1 MIERY
6 ARKKLLNLWSDKTRF
21 KHMLDVE
28 LATTFAFSQMGIV
41 PKEDY
46 EKMLKNA
53 KFEVDRILEIEKE
66 TDHDVIA
73 FTKAVTENL
82 QAEGKWL
89 HYGLTSTDV
98 VDTALALTLKNV
110 NEVIE
115 NDLET
120 FILVLKKQ
128 AINYK
133 MVPCMGRTHGMHA
146 EVTSFGLKWA
156 LWYDE
161 MMRNYLRFKAARK
174 VIEVGKISGAV
185 GNFANI
191 PCTVEEMVCAKLGL
205 DFAKIS
211 TQVLSRDRHCE
222 YMYCLAQIASTL
234 EKIAIEIRHLSRTE
248 VKEVEEYFSKGQ
260 KGSSA
265 MPHKRNPIA
274 SENICGCAR
283 VVKSNLMVA
292 FDNNILWHER
302 DISHSSAERII
313 LADTTTLIDYML
325 NRYQGILENLT
336 IFPDKMLKNINITH
350 GAVFSGHI
358 VNLLVEKGMSR
369 IEAYDIVQEQAMIAL
384 NTDENLLTLLKKT
397 KVGSILN
404 EDLEKCFDVKFYLK
418 GVDSIYKRLGLE

>member
-1 MIERY
+1 
-6 ARKKLLNLWSDKTRF
+6 
-21 KHMLDVE
+21 MLDVE
-28 LATTFAFSQMGIV
+28 LATTFAFSQIGIV

-53 KFEVDRILEIEKE
+53 TFEVDRILEIEKE
-66 TDHDVIA
+66 THHDVIA

-82 QAEGKWL
+82 QDEGKWL

-110 NEVIE
+110 NDILED
-115 NDLET
+115 DLKT
-120 FILVLKKQ
+120 FLSVLKKQ
-128 AINYK
+128 AIKYK
-133 MVPCMGRTHGMHA
+133 MTPCMGRTHGMHA

-161 MMRNYLRFKAARK
+161 MMRNYMRWKAARK

-191 PCTVEEMVCAKLGL
+191 PCRVEEIVCAKLGL

-211 TQVLSRDRHCE
+211 TQVISRDRHCE

-248 VKEVEEYFSKGQ
+248 VKEVEEYFAKGQ

-336 IFPDKMLKNINITH
+336 VFPDKMLKNIHITH
-350 GAVFSGHI
+350 GAVFSGHL
-358 VNLLVEKGMSR
+358 VNVLVEKGMNR

-384 NTDENLLTLLKKT
+384 NTDENLFTLLKKT

-404 EDLEKCFDVKFYLK
+404 DDLEKCFDVKFYLK

>member
-6 ARKKLLNLWSDKTRF
+6 ARKKLRNLWSDKTRF
-21 KHMLDVE
+21 QHMLDVE
-28 LATTFAFSQMGIV
+28 LATTFAFSQIGIV

-53 KFEVDRILEIEKE
+53 TFEVDRILEIEKE
-66 TDHDVIA
+66 THHDVIA

-82 QAEGKWL
+82 QDEGKWL

-110 NEVIE
+110 NDILED
-115 NDLET
+115 DLKT
-120 FILVLKKQ
+120 FLSVLKKQ
-128 AINYK
+128 AIKYK
-133 MVPCMGRTHGMHA
+133 MTPCMGRTHGMHA

-161 MMRNYLRFKAARK
+161 MMRNYMRWKAARK

-191 PCTVEEMVCAKLGL
+191 PCRVEEIVCAKLGL

-211 TQVLSRDRHCE
+211 TQVISRDRHCE

-248 VKEVEEYFSKGQ
+248 VKEVEEYFAKGQ

-292 FDNNILWHER
+292 FDNNIFWHER

-336 IFPDKMLKNINITH
+336 VFPDKMLKNIHITH
-350 GAVFSGHI
+350 GAVFSGHL
-358 VNLLVEKGMSR
+358 VNVLVEKGMNR
-369 IEAYDIVQEQAMIAL
+369 MEAYDIVQEQAMIAL
-384 NTDENLLTLLKKT
+384 NTDENLFTLLKKT

-404 EDLEKCFDVKFYLK
+404 DDLEKCFDVKFYLK

>member
-1 MIERY
+1 
-6 ARKKLLNLWSDKTRF
+6 
-21 KHMLDVE
+21 MLDVE
-28 LATTFAFSQMGIV
+28 LATTFAFSQIGIV

-53 KFEVDRILEIEKE
+53 TFKVDRILEIEKE
-66 TDHDVIA
+66 THHDVIA

-82 QAEGKWL
+82 QDEGKWL

-110 NEVIE
+110 NDILED
-115 NDLET
+115 DLKT
-120 FILVLKKQ
+120 FLSVLKKQ
-128 AINYK
+128 AIKYK
-133 MVPCMGRTHGMHA
+133 MTPCMGRTHGMHA

-161 MMRNYLRFKAARK
+161 MMRNYMRWKAARK

-191 PCTVEEMVCAKLGL
+191 PCRVEEIVCAKLGL

-211 TQVLSRDRHCE
+211 TQVISRDRHCE

-248 VKEVEEYFSKGQ
+248 VKEVEEYFAKGQ

-336 IFPDKMLKNINITH
+336 VFPDKMLKNIHITH
-350 GAVFSGHI
+350 GAVFSGHL
-358 VNLLVEKGMSR
+358 VNVLVEKGMNR
-369 IEAYDIVQEQAMIAL
+369 MEAYDIVQEQAMIAL
-384 NTDENLLTLLKKT
+384 NTDENLFTLLKKT

-404 EDLEKCFDVKFYLK
+404 DDLEKCFDVKFYLK

>member
-1 MIERY
+1 M
-6 ARKKLLNLWSDKTRF
+6 
-21 KHMLDVE
+21 
-28 LATTFAFSQMGIV
+28 
-41 PKEDY
+41 
-46 EKMLKNA
+46 
-53 KFEVDRILEIEKE
+53 DRILEIEKE
-66 TDHDVIA
+66 THHDVIA

-82 QAEGKWL
+82 QDEGKWL

-110 NEVIE
+110 NDILED
-115 NDLET
+115 DLKT
-120 FILVLKKQ
+120 FLSVLKKQ
-128 AINYK
+128 AIKYK
-133 MVPCMGRTHGMHA
+133 MTPCMGRTHGMHA

-161 MMRNYLRFKAARK
+161 MMRNYMRWKAARK

-191 PCTVEEMVCAKLGL
+191 PCRVEEIVCAKLGL

-211 TQVLSRDRHCE
+211 TQVISRDRHCE

-248 VKEVEEYFSKGQ
+248 VKEVEEYFAKGQ

-336 IFPDKMLKNINITH
+336 VFPDKMLKNIHITH
-350 GAVFSGHI
+350 GAVFSGHL
-358 VNLLVEKGMSR
+358 VNVLVEKGMNR
-369 IEAYDIVQEQAMIAL
+369 MEAYDIVQEQAMIAL
-384 NTDENLLTLLKKT
+384 NTDENLFTLLKKT

-404 EDLEKCFDVKFYLK
+404 DDLEKCFDVKFYLK

>member
-66 TDHDVIA
+66 THHDVIA

-397 KVGSILN
+397 KVESILN

>member
-6 ARKKLLNLWSDKTRF
+6 ARKKLCNLWSDKTRF
-21 KHMLDVE
+21 QHMLDVE
-28 LATTFAFSQMGIV
+28 LATTFAFSQIGIV

-53 KFEVDRILEIEKE
+53 TFEVDRILEIEKE
-66 TDHDVIA
+66 THHDVIA

-82 QAEGKWL
+82 QDEGKWL

-110 NEVIE
+110 NDILED
-115 NDLET
+115 DLKT
-120 FILVLKKQ
+120 FLSVLKKQ
-128 AINYK
+128 AIKYK
-133 MVPCMGRTHGMHA
+133 MTPCMGRTHGMHA

-161 MMRNYLRFKAARK
+161 MMRNYMRWKAARK

-191 PCTVEEMVCAKLGL
+191 PCRVEEIVCAKLGL

-211 TQVLSRDRHCE
+211 TQVISRDRHCE

-248 VKEVEEYFSKGQ
+248 VKEVEEYFAKGQ

-336 IFPDKMLKNINITH
+336 VFPDKMLKNIHITH
-350 GAVFSGHI
+350 GAVFSGHL
-358 VNLLVEKGMSR
+358 VNVLVEKGMNR
-369 IEAYDIVQEQAMIAL
+369 MEAYDIVQEQAMIAL
-384 NTDENLLTLLKKT
+384 NTDENLFTLLKKT

-404 EDLEKCFDVKFYLK
+404 DDLEKCFDVKFYLK

>member
-66 TDHDVIA
+66 THHDVIA

-89 HYGLTSTDV
+89 HYGLTSTEV

>member
-1 MIERY
+1 
-6 ARKKLLNLWSDKTRF
+6 
-21 KHMLDVE
+21 MLDVE
-28 LATTFAFSQMGIV
+28 LATTFAFSQIGIV

-53 KFEVDRILEIEKE
+53 TFEVDRILEIEKE
-66 TDHDVIA
+66 THHDVIA

-82 QAEGKWL
+82 QDEGKWL

-110 NEVIE
+110 NDILED
-115 NDLET
+115 DLKT
-120 FILVLKKQ
+120 FLSVLKKQ
-128 AINYK
+128 AIKYK
-133 MVPCMGRTHGMHA
+133 MTPCMGRTHGMHA

-161 MMRNYLRFKAARK
+161 MMRNYMRWKVARK

-191 PCTVEEMVCAKLGL
+191 PCRVEEIVCAKLGL

-211 TQVLSRDRHCE
+211 TQVISRDRHCE

-336 IFPDKMLKNINITH
+336 VFPDKMLKNIHITH
-350 GAVFSGHI
+350 GAVFSGHL
-358 VNLLVEKGMSR
+358 VNVLVEKGMNR
-369 IEAYDIVQEQAMIAL
+369 MEAYDIVQEQAMIAL
-384 NTDENLLTLLKKT
+384 NTDENLFTLLKKT

-404 EDLEKCFDVKFYLK
+404 DDLEKCFDVKFYLK

>member
-53 KFEVDRILEIEKE
+53 TFEVDRILEIEKE
-66 TDHDVIA
+66 THHDVIA

>member
-6 ARKKLLNLWSDKTRF
+6 ARKKLRNLWSDKTRF
-21 KHMLDVE
+21 QHMLDVE
-28 LATTFAFSQMGIV
+28 LATTFAFSQIGIV
-41 PKEDY
+41 SKEDY

-53 KFEVDRILEIEKE
+53 TFEVDRILEIEKE
-66 TDHDVIA
+66 THHDVIA

-82 QAEGKWL
+82 QDEGKWL

-110 NEVIE
+110 NDILED
-115 NDLET
+115 DLKT
-120 FILVLKKQ
+120 FLSVLKKQ
-128 AINYK
+128 AIKYK
-133 MVPCMGRTHGMHA
+133 MTPCMGRTHGMHA

-161 MMRNYLRFKAARK
+161 MMRNYMRWKAARK

-191 PCTVEEMVCAKLGL
+191 PCRVEEIVCAKLGL

-211 TQVLSRDRHCE
+211 TQVISRDRHCE

-248 VKEVEEYFSKGQ
+248 VKEVEEYFAKGQ

-336 IFPDKMLKNINITH
+336 VFPDKMLKNIHITH
-350 GAVFSGHI
+350 GAVFSGHL
-358 VNLLVEKGMSR
+358 VNVLVEKGMNR
-369 IEAYDIVQEQAMIAL
+369 MEAYDIVQEQAMIAL
-384 NTDENLLTLLKKT
+384 NTDENLFTLLKKT

-404 EDLEKCFDVKFYLK
+404 DDLEKCFDVKFYLK

>member
-1 MIERY
+1 
-6 ARKKLLNLWSDKTRF
+6 
-21 KHMLDVE
+21 MLDVE
-28 LATTFAFSQMGIV
+28 LATTFAFSQIGIV

-53 KFEVDRILEIEKE
+53 TFEVDRILEIEKE
-66 TDHDVIA
+66 THHDVIA

-82 QAEGKWL
+82 QDEGKWL

-110 NEVIE
+110 NDILED
-115 NDLET
+115 DLKT
-120 FILVLKKQ
+120 FLSVLKKQ
-128 AINYK
+128 AIKYK
-133 MVPCMGRTHGMHA
+133 MTPCMGRTHGMHA

-161 MMRNYLRFKAARK
+161 MMRNYMRWKAARK

-191 PCTVEEMVCAKLGL
+191 PCRVEEIVCAKLGL
-205 DFAKIS
+205 DYAKIS
-211 TQVLSRDRHCE
+211 TQVISRDRHCE

-248 VKEVEEYFSKGQ
+248 VKEVEEYFVKGQ

-336 IFPDKMLKNINITH
+336 VFPDKMLKNIHITH
-350 GAVFSGHI
+350 GAVFSGHL
-358 VNLLVEKGMSR
+358 VNVLVEKGMNR
-369 IEAYDIVQEQAMIAL
+369 MEAYDIVQEQAMIAL
-384 NTDENLLTLLKKT
+384 NTDENLFTLLKKT

-404 EDLEKCFDVKFYLK
+404 DDLEKCFDVKFYLK

>member
-1 MIERY
+1 
-6 ARKKLLNLWSDKTRF
+6 
-21 KHMLDVE
+21 MLDVE
-28 LATTFAFSQMGIV
+28 LATTFAFSQIGIV

-53 KFEVDRILEIEKE
+53 TFEVDRILEIEKE
-66 TDHDVIA
+66 THHDVIA

-82 QAEGKWL
+82 QDEGKWL

-110 NEVIE
+110 NDILED
-115 NDLET
+115 DLKT
-120 FILVLKKQ
+120 FLSVLKKQ
-128 AINYK
+128 AIKYK
-133 MVPCMGRTHGMHA
+133 MTPCMGRTHGMHA

-161 MMRNYLRFKAARK
+161 MMRNYMRWKAARK

-191 PCTVEEMVCAKLGL
+191 PCRVEEIVCAKLGL

-211 TQVLSRDRHCE
+211 TQVISRDRHCE

-248 VKEVEEYFSKGQ
+248 VKEVEEYFAKGQ

-336 IFPDKMLKNINITH
+336 VFPDKMLKNIHITH
-350 GAVFSGHI
+350 GAVFSGHL
-358 VNLLVEKGMSR
+358 VNVLVEKGMNR
-369 IEAYDIVQEQAMIAL
+369 MEAYDIVQEQAVIAL
-384 NTDENLLTLLKKT
+384 NTDENLFTLLKKT

-404 EDLEKCFDVKFYLK
+404 DDLEKCFDVKFYLK

>member
-1 MIERY
+1 
-6 ARKKLLNLWSDKTRF
+6 
-21 KHMLDVE
+21 MLDVE
-28 LATTFAFSQMGIV
+28 LATTFAFSQIGIV

-53 KFEVDRILEIEKE
+53 TFEVDRILEIEKE
-66 TDHDVIA
+66 THHDVIA

-82 QAEGKWL
+82 QDEGKWL

-110 NEVIE
+110 NDILED
-115 NDLET
+115 DLKT
-120 FILVLKKQ
+120 FLSVLKKQ
-128 AINYK
+128 AIKYK
-133 MVPCMGRTHGMHA
+133 MTPCMGRTHGMHA

-161 MMRNYLRFKAARK
+161 MMRNYMRWKAARK

-191 PCTVEEMVCAKLGL
+191 PCRVEEIVCAKLGL

-211 TQVLSRDRHCE
+211 TQVISRDRHCE

-248 VKEVEEYFSKGQ
+248 VKEVEEYFAKGQ

-336 IFPDKMLKNINITH
+336 VFPDKMLKNIHITH
-350 GAVFSGHI
+350 GAVFSGHL
-358 VNLLVEKGMSR
+358 VNVLVEKGMNR
-369 IEAYDIVQEQAMIAL
+369 MEAYDIVQEQAMIAL
-384 NTDENLLTLLKKT
+384 NTDENLFTLLK
-397 KVGSILN
+397 
-404 EDLEKCFDVKFYLK
+404 
-418 GVDSIYKRLGLE
+418 RQR

>member
-66 TDHDVIA
+66 THHDVIA

-191 PCTVEEMVCAKLGL
+191 PCRVEEIVCAKLGL

-211 TQVLSRDRHCE
+211 TQVISRDRHCE

-248 VKEVEEYFSKGQ
+248 VKEVEEYFAKGQ

-336 IFPDKMLKNINITH
+336 VFPDKMLKNIHITH
-350 GAVFSGHI
+350 GAVFSGHL
-358 VNLLVEKGMSR
+358 VNVLVEKGMNR
-369 IEAYDIVQEQAMIAL
+369 MEAYDIVQEQAMIAL
-384 NTDENLLTLLKKT
+384 NTDENLFTLLKKT

-404 EDLEKCFDVKFYLK
+404 DDLEKCFDVKFYLK

>member
-6 ARKKLLNLWSDKTRF
+6 ARKKLRNLWSDKTRLQ
-21 KHMLDVE
+21 HMLDVE
-28 LATTFAFSQMGIV
+28 LATTFAFSQIGIV

-53 KFEVDRILEIEKE
+53 TFEVDRILEIEKE
-66 TDHDVIA
+66 THHDVIA

-82 QAEGKWL
+82 QDEGKWL

-110 NEVIE
+110 NDILED
-115 NDLET
+115 DLKT
-120 FILVLKKQ
+120 FLSVLKKQ
-128 AINYK
+128 AIKYK
-133 MVPCMGRTHGMHA
+133 MTPCMGRTHGMHA

-161 MMRNYLRFKAARK
+161 MMRNYMRWKAARK

-191 PCTVEEMVCAKLGL
+191 PCRVEEIVCAKLGL

-211 TQVLSRDRHCE
+211 TQVISRDRHCE

-336 IFPDKMLKNINITH
+336 VFPDKMLKNIHITH
-350 GAVFSGHI
+350 GAVFSGHL
-358 VNLLVEKGMSR
+358 VNVLVEKGMNR
-369 IEAYDIVQEQAMIAL
+369 MEAYDIVQEQAMIAL
-384 NTDENLLTLLKKT
+384 NTDENLFTLLKKT

-404 EDLEKCFDVKFYLK
+404 DDLEKCFDVKFYLK

>member
-6 ARKKLLNLWSDKTRF
+6 ARKKLRNLWSDQTRF
-21 KHMLDVE
+21 QHMLDVE
-28 LATTFAFSQMGIV
+28 LATTFAFSQIGIV

-53 KFEVDRILEIEKE
+53 TFEVDRILEIEKE
-66 TDHDVIA
+66 THHDVIA

-82 QAEGKWL
+82 QDEGKWL

-110 NEVIE
+110 NDILED
-115 NDLET
+115 DLKT
-120 FILVLKKQ
+120 FLSVLKKQ
-128 AINYK
+128 AIKYK
-133 MVPCMGRTHGMHA
+133 MTPCMGRTHGMHA

-161 MMRNYLRFKAARK
+161 MMRNYMRWKAARK

-191 PCTVEEMVCAKLGL
+191 PCRVEEIVCAKLGL

-211 TQVLSRDRHCE
+211 TQVISRDRHCE

-248 VKEVEEYFSKGQ
+248 VKEVEEYFAKGQ

-336 IFPDKMLKNINITH
+336 VFPDKMLKNIHITH
-350 GAVFSGHI
+350 GAVFSGHL
-358 VNLLVEKGMSR
+358 VNVLVEKGMNR
-369 IEAYDIVQEQAMIAL
+369 MEAYDIVQEQAMIAL
-384 NTDENLLTLLKKT
+384 NTDENLFTLLKKT

-404 EDLEKCFDVKFYLK
+404 DDLEKCFDVKFYLK

>member
-6 ARKKLLNLWSDKTRF
+6 ARKKLRNLWSDKTRF
-21 KHMLDVE
+21 QHMLDVE
-28 LATTFAFSQMGIV
+28 LATTFAFSQIGIV

-53 KFEVDRILEIEKE
+53 TFEVDRILEIEKE
-66 TDHDVIA
+66 THHDVIA

-82 QAEGKWL
+82 QDEGKWL

-110 NEVIE
+110 NDILED
-115 NDLET
+115 DLKT
-120 FILVLKKQ
+120 FLSVLKKQ
-128 AINYK
+128 AIKYK
-133 MVPCMGRTHGMHA
+133 MTPCMGRTHGMHA

-161 MMRNYLRFKAARK
+161 MMRNYMRWKAARK

-191 PCTVEEMVCAKLGL
+191 PCRVEEIVCAKLGL

-211 TQVLSRDRHCE
+211 TQVISRDRHCE

-248 VKEVEEYFSKGQ
+248 VKEVEEYFAKGQ

-336 IFPDKMLKNINITH
+336 VFPDKMLKNIHITH
-350 GAVFSGHI
+350 GGVFSGHL
-358 VNLLVEKGMSR
+358 VNVLVEKGMNR
-369 IEAYDIVQEQAMIAL
+369 MEAYDIVQEQAMIAL
-384 NTDENLLTLLKKT
+384 NTDENLFTLLKKT

-404 EDLEKCFDVKFYLK
+404 DDLEKCFDVKFYLK

>member
-6 ARKKLLNLWSDKTRF
+6 ARKKLRNLWSDKTRF
-21 KHMLDVE
+21 QHMLDVE
-28 LATTFAFSQMGIV
+28 LATTFAFSQIGIV

-53 KFEVDRILEIEKE
+53 TFEVDRILEIEKE
-66 TDHDVIA
+66 THHDVIA

-82 QAEGKWL
+82 QDEGKWL

-110 NEVIE
+110 NDILED
-115 NDLET
+115 DLKA
-120 FILVLKKQ
+120 FLSVLKKQ
-128 AINYK
+128 AIKYK
-133 MVPCMGRTHGMHA
+133 MTPCMGRTHGMHA

-161 MMRNYLRFKAARK
+161 MMRNYMRWKAARK

-191 PCTVEEMVCAKLGL
+191 PCRVEEIVCAKLGL
-205 DFAKIS
+205 DYAKIS
-211 TQVLSRDRHCE
+211 TQVISRDRHCE

-248 VKEVEEYFSKGQ
+248 VKEVEEYFVKGQ

-336 IFPDKMLKNINITH
+336 VFPDKMLKNIHITH
-350 GAVFSGHI
+350 GAVFSGHL
-358 VNLLVEKGMSR
+358 VNVLVEKGMNR
-369 IEAYDIVQEQAMIAL
+369 MEAYDIVQEQAMIAL
-384 NTDENLLTLLKKT
+384 NTDENLFTLLKKT

-404 EDLEKCFDVKFYLK
+404 DDLEKCFDVKFYLK

>member
-66 TDHDVIA
+66 THHDVIA

-325 NRYQGILENLT
+325 NRYRGILENLT

>member
-1 MIERY
+1 
-6 ARKKLLNLWSDKTRF
+6 
-21 KHMLDVE
+21 MLDVE
-28 LATTFAFSQMGIV
+28 LATTFAFSQIGIV

-53 KFEVDRILEIEKE
+53 TFEVDRILEIEKE
-66 TDHDVIA
+66 THHDVIA

-82 QAEGKWL
+82 QDEGKWL

-110 NEVIE
+110 NDILED
-115 NDLET
+115 DLKT
-120 FILVLKKQ
+120 FLSVLKKQ
-128 AINYK
+128 AIKYK
-133 MVPCMGRTHGMHA
+133 MTPCMGRTHGMHA

-161 MMRNYLRFKAARK
+161 MMRNYMRWKAARK

-191 PCTVEEMVCAKLGL
+191 PCRVEEIVCAKLGL

-211 TQVLSRDRHCE
+211 TQVISRDRHCE

-336 IFPDKMLKNINITH
+336 VFPDKMLKNIHITH
-350 GAVFSGHI
+350 GAVFSGHL
-358 VNLLVEKGMSR
+358 VNVLVEKGMNR
-369 IEAYDIVQEQAMIAL
+369 MEAYDIVQEQAMIAL
-384 NTDENLLTLLKKT
+384 NTDENLFTLLKKT

-404 EDLEKCFDVKFYLK
+404 DDLEKCFDVKFYLK

>member
-1 MIERY
+1 
-6 ARKKLLNLWSDKTRF
+6 
-21 KHMLDVE
+21 MLDVE
-28 LATTFAFSQMGIV
+28 LATTFAFSQIGIV

-53 KFEVDRILEIEKE
+53 TFEVDRILEIEKE
-66 TDHDVIA
+66 THHDVIA

-82 QAEGKWL
+82 QDEGKWL

-110 NEVIE
+110 NDILED
-115 NDLET
+115 DLKT
-120 FILVLKKQ
+120 FLSVLKKQ

-133 MVPCMGRTHGMHA
+133 MTPCMGRTHGMHA

-161 MMRNYLRFKAARK
+161 MMRNYMRWKAARK

-191 PCTVEEMVCAKLGL
+191 PCRVEEIVCAKLGL

-211 TQVLSRDRHCE
+211 TQVISRDRHCE

-248 VKEVEEYFSKGQ
+248 VKEVEEYFAKGQ

-336 IFPDKMLKNINITH
+336 VFPDKMLKNIYITH
-350 GAVFSGHI
+350 GAVFSGHL
-358 VNLLVEKGMSR
+358 VNQLVEKGMNR
-369 IEAYDIVQEQAMIAL
+369 MEAYDIVQEQAMIAL
-384 NTDENLLTLLKKT
+384 NTDENLYTLLKKT

-404 EDLEKCFDVKFYLK
+404 DDLEKCFDVKFYLK